1 MGLEKWLTNADN
13 ILYSFVVPI
22 MSYIV
27 EVRLQL
33 DESHTQ
39 RFTTAI
45 LATHGLASLISAP
58 VIAHF
63 ADKTSNRR
71 IPLLVSLVG
80 CIIGTI
86 LVSLTLSGTYYSLLP
101 HFHHQSFK
109 D

>member
-1 MGLEKWLTNADN
+1 ME
-13 ILYSFVVPI
+13 
-22 MSYIV
+22 
-27 EVRLQL
+27 ERLQL
-33 DESHTQ
+33 DASHTQ

-45 LATHGLASLISAP
+45 LTTHGLASLIFAP

-86 LVSLTLSGTYYSLLP
+86 LVSLTLSGTYYSLLLRL
-101 HFHHQSFK
+101 HRSFEG
-109 D
+109 